1 MNKEEAKQLV
11 RKAHFNIDDPNREG
25 VIAVDKIYD
34 DFEKQQLENIAHLQ
48 IANDLIEKL
57 EKKCEGFELRT
68 CETCRWFGEE
78 NKRDICI
85 EGVIEDYNFLD
96 ERHYEITKTFG
107 CNKWEDKDAI

>member
-48 IANDLIEKL
+48 MANEIIDKL
-57 EKKCEGFELRT
+57 KKKCEWLEKDRCFLEKESELKVKI
-68 CETCRWFGEE
+68 ENIEKE
-78 NKRDICI
+78 KAEINKRLQ
-85 EGVIEDYNFLD
+85 EA
-96 ERHYEITKTFG
+96 
-107 CNKWEDKDAI
+107 KDAK